1 MMTLKTVRKMQ
12 DARKP
17 VQLDDGRIGK
27 IVRVDTTFP
36 GNHTEVSVYTLGP
49 GPGTAKVTLDRLFE
63 AKSRTAPYLAAEVTP
78 SPAEPTAVGSPTGR
92 LPASKA

>member
-17 VQLDDGRIGK
+17 VQLDDGRVGK

-36 GNHTEVSVYTLGP
+36 GNRTEVSVYTFSQEGP
-49 GPGTAKVTLDRLFE
+49 SIAKVPLERLYEARGRIVPSERAVPDPILDV
-63 AKSRTAPYLAAEVTP
+63 P
-78 SPAEPTAVGSPTGR
+78 GS
-92 LPASKA
+92 SSD

>member
-27 IVRVDTTFP
+27 IVRVTTTFP

-49 GPGTAKVTLDRLFE
+49 GPGIAKVTLDRLFE
-63 AKSRTAPYLAAEVTP
+63 ARGRTAPHLAAEVTAASSERP
-78 SPAEPTAVGSPTGR
+78 PAKPAASTPTKS
-92 LPASKA
+92 

>member
-12 DARKP
+12 DARRP

-36 GNHTEVSVYTLGP
+36 GNHTEVSVYMLGHDRP
-49 GPGTAKVTLDRLFE
+49 GIAKVTLDRLSE
-63 AKSRTAPYLAAEVTP
+63 ARSRVP
-78 SPAEPTAVGSPTGR
+78 SVEPPPVPRKG
-92 LPASKA
+92 KA